1 MPPTPHAGP
10 SRSTR
15 PERHYPGR
23 VLWFTVWTVLV
34 IATVVGAFFLLRDLY
49 RKGKALAVEL
59 ERAADV
65 FDAVADRAEAL
76 QAAATQP
83 APVELLDPEPARLRM
98 AEAHLRRLAR
108 RLRRQERHASAYAR
122 WQSFAR

>member
-1 MPPTPHAGP
+1 
-10 SRSTR
+10 
-15 PERHYPGR
+15 
-23 VLWFTVWTVLV
+23 VLWFTVWTVLAV
-34 IATVVGAFFLLRDLY
+34 GTVAGAFVLLRDLY
-49 RKGKALAVEL
+49 RKGKALALEL

-76 QAAATQP
+76 QAVASQP

-98 AEAHLRRLAR
+98 AEARLRRLAR
-108 RLRRQERHASAYAR
+108 RLRRQDRHAVVYAR